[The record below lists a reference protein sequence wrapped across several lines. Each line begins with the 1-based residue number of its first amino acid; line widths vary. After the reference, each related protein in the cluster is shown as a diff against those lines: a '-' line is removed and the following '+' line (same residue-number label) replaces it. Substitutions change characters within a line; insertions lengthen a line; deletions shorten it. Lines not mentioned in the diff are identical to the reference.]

1 MPRPRSSTFYLPL
14 APADAP
20 LSLKAKL
27 SVLPPSAANAL
38 LAPRNPPATTP
49 STHTPVPPLDALST
63 TQSSTVPVLE
73 DECARLERVL
83 GLCNNTPFGN
93 PSGSRRNTRRHT
105 DAPLPQLY
113 QTPGVNPFSLPL
125 PKPDSHSLATTESV
139 TDLADPRPT
148 LVDPVLCFTFIIGNL
163 VPVFIGSTLIGLRAE
178 SPMASVSFPYPLTTE
193 NGLST
198 MCDACVWT
206 GLASTQPFAT
216 ATRPCFSLR
225 ETLFGRNQYTSV
237 ETRKLTCIQSLAST
251 STLGTSA
258 VVAAPAVA
266 ISTSGPSASSTSPR
280 IGASEMDAFASACA
294 FGAEDMAA
302 APVETPE
309 EGEIQAVIETT
320 ITNLS
325 APSSLSRPTSA
336 TKPSRPATADRRR
349 LSMVPC
355 GLPKIWACRTLHPSK
370 LCSSVSADE
379 TAAPVRRTVLVPN
392 QLVLPSSI
400 ASCGSLH
407 PSDTRHLLPRQFRMS
422 FPPPPPPCPAATA
435 APEECAPCT
444 DGINTGLTTAGLS
457 TATFASTHSPADETA
472 VSPGGGEV
480 TTCTQ
485 MEVIVGD
492 GTSDRVMPQ
501 ALPPPP
507 TQLDKSPVRIT
518 LTPPGPQSTSSA
530 QPSSTPS
537 TPPPRQRYRLAPLY
551 LHKVLRRS
559 LGATA
564 WSRAETVRLAR
575 AVEQACGVALVSQAS
590 TVSSSSS
597 TIGRHTQWDDI
608 VRAGYHLPPV
618 DTTSDLRSS
627 LVWTA
632 LRFQANSAGGANVWI
647 QNVFDS
653 AECAWDIDLEDEEDD
668 ADMEMDFDNENF
680 EAESTFV
687 RESAPEPEERR
698 PVVLEPT
705 SPHTPVENNHE
716 PPTRVPASNVGL
728 RLAVTKPELEDTRS
742 PSPDGYGGYA
752 AVGKFTWDSE
762 WPANPTIARPPTG
775 IARQWSVDDKMS
787 TWRMDEDGPPATPY
801 HPVLSPSTCSS
812 SSSAST
818 SSGLLAPFS
827 QDEEETFS
835 DIHHFKRTTA
845 IRRYQRKKRKC
856 SDTRRLIQTKWRS
869 TWILDPYLAFTSF
882 PPPPLIGTKIS
893 SCGESEDESDSAV
906 AQERGDEFYDV
917 PSPTAGVFVIPPSPL
932 TKTTFGQPSP
942 LTTSFAYSSPTVGG
956 ASTPTSASRF
966 AQQQQQPALVDDD
979 PPRRSLERIRSSRRS
994 MERIGPAKR
1003 SMEWIKPAGRSEYS
1017 HEPSSPTLV
1026 APRPRRASRA
1036 LENVFSRQSPVF
1048 KTSALPN
1055 SPTSTLPS
1063 SLLVSPPSSALLLP
1077 TSPPSSNSHL
1087 PTSPPLSASSPP
1099 LSPPMTKAGVA
1110 AWTFG
1115 SLKSA
1120 LSNSVTHLV
1129 ELARS
1134 RSPSPLPWLIRGS
1147 GIAASSATSSAT
1159 TSTPLTLSGAAA
1171 ALAQATTPVARPVEE
1186 GQESSTHTRD
1196 PSSEE
1201 LEAERSSCVTPTPT
1215 SSRPRRASSTTITKV
1230 DAVAAVIPV
1239 PQVQLETTAGEVV
1252 VGTSPPPKRTLST
1265 SSLSSLES
1273 EPESESG
1280 SSGGVFSR
1288 SPSPEPDSRA
1298 WDASSLTP
1306 RSRPISADAK
1316 GAASNSGRLS
1326 PMMIPGS
1333 WDPNEL
1339 LWDDEDVANDQL
1351 RI

>member
-392 QLVLPSSI
+392 QLVLPPSI

-627 LVWTA
+627 LVWSGYDDVYIPGEGEQTSSGA
-632 LRFQANSAGGANVWI
+632 AFSGQLSAGGANVWI

-698 PVVLEPT
+698 PVVLQPT

-728 RLAVTKPELEDTRS
+728 RLAVAKPELEDTRS

-827 QDEEETFS
+827 QDEEENIFRYS
-835 DIHHFKRTTA
+835 PLQEDDSYSPLPEEEEEVFRYSASHPDEMEVDLDVPQAPHAPDHYIYEERTLLGA
-845 IRRYQRKKRKC
+845 
-856 SDTRRLIQTKWRS
+856 SPS
-869 TWILDPYLAFTSF
+869 TDSIPISLSPSF

-906 AQERGDEFYDV
+906 AQEREDEFYD
-917 PSPTAGVFVIPPSPL
+917 
-932 TKTTFGQPSP
+932 
-942 LTTSFAYSSPTVGG
+942 
-956 ASTPTSASRF
+956 
-966 AQQQQQPALVDDD
+966 
-979 PPRRSLERIRSSRRS
+979 
-994 MERIGPAKR
+994 
-1003 SMEWIKPAGRSEYS
+1003 
-1017 HEPSSPTLV
+1017 
-1026 APRPRRASRA
+1026 
-1036 LENVFSRQSPVF
+1036 
-1048 KTSALPN
+1048 
-1055 SPTSTLPS
+1055 
-1063 SLLVSPPSSALLLP
+1063 
-1077 TSPPSSNSHL
+1077 
-1087 PTSPPLSASSPP
+1087 
-1099 LSPPMTKAGVA
+1099 
-1110 AWTFG
+1110 
-1115 SLKSA
+1115 SA

-1316 GAASNSGRLS
+1316 GAVSNSGRLS

-1333 WDPNEL
+1333 WDPNEF

>member
-1 MPRPRSSTFYLPL
+1 
-14 APADAP
+14 
-20 LSLKAKL
+20 
-27 SVLPPSAANAL
+27 
-38 LAPRNPPATTP
+38 
-49 STHTPVPPLDALST
+49 
-63 TQSSTVPVLE
+63 
-73 DECARLERVL
+73 
-83 GLCNNTPFGN
+83 
-93 PSGSRRNTRRHT
+93 
-105 DAPLPQLY
+105 
-113 QTPGVNPFSLPL
+113 
-125 PKPDSHSLATTESV
+125 
-139 TDLADPRPT
+139 
-148 LVDPVLCFTFIIGNL
+148 
-163 VPVFIGSTLIGLRAE
+163 
-178 SPMASVSFPYPLTTE
+178 
-193 NGLST
+193 
-198 MCDACVWT
+198 
-206 GLASTQPFAT
+206 
-216 ATRPCFSLR
+216 
-225 ETLFGRNQYTSV
+225 
-237 ETRKLTCIQSLAST
+237 
-251 STLGTSA
+251 
-258 VVAAPAVA
+258 
-266 ISTSGPSASSTSPR
+266 
-280 IGASEMDAFASACA
+280 
-294 FGAEDMAA
+294 
-302 APVETPE
+302 
-309 EGEIQAVIETT
+309 
-320 ITNLS
+320 
-325 APSSLSRPTSA
+325 
-336 TKPSRPATADRRR
+336 
-349 LSMVPC
+349 
-355 GLPKIWACRTLHPSK
+355 
-370 LCSSVSADE
+370 
-379 TAAPVRRTVLVPN
+379 
-392 QLVLPSSI
+392 
-400 ASCGSLH
+400 
-407 PSDTRHLLPRQFRMS
+407 MS

-627 LVWTA
+627 LVWSGYDDVYIPGEGEQTSSGA
-632 LRFQANSAGGANVWI
+632 AFSGQLSAGGANVWI

-728 RLAVTKPELEDTRS
+728 RLAVAKPELEDTRS

-827 QDEEETFS
+827 QDEEENIFRYS
-835 DIHHFKRTTA
+835 PLQEDDSYSPLPEEEEEVFRYSASHPDEMEVDLDVPQAPHAPDHYIYEERTLLGA
-845 IRRYQRKKRKC
+845 
-856 SDTRRLIQTKWRS
+856 SPS
-869 TWILDPYLAFTSF
+869 TDSIPISLSPSF

-1077 TSPPSSNSHL
+1077 TSPPPSNSHL

-1333 WDPNEL
+1333 WDPNEF